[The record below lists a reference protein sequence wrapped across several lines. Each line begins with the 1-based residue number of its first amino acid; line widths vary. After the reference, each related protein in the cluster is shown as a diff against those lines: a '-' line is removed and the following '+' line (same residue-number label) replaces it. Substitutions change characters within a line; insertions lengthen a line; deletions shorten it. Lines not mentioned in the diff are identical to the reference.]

1 MKHHPAILTGHE
13 PCMTNLQ
20 NFKIFESLSC
30 SCLSFSPLHVQY
42 IVSVATTCYYS
53 VLSYIYIYIH
63 TYLKIYIYNIYIQ
76 YIYTIYI
83 YMRELFKNLPWRPAP
98 QSMAHPLSTCS
109 FWCCSKSCESP
120 KQLGTAHWK
129 GRHLGRKHVFL
140 LQKSHRFKLEA
151 WRRMCH
157 DVGIV

>member
-42 IVSVATTCYYS
+42 IVSVATTYYYS
-53 VLSYIYIYIH
+53 VLSYIYIH
-63 TYLKIYIYNIYIQ
+63 THIFKNIYIF
-76 YIYTIYI
+76 
-83 YMRELFKNLPWRPAP
+83 MRELFKNLPWRPAP